1 MTIKQVRVLHHHD
14 LLQNLEIDSFIKEL
28 NQKPLRERLKFLN
41 SKIKSNAYPRFI
53 YKYRPL
59 IVDHKEQVSWLRDY
73 LVESRLWLSTPIAF
87 NDPFDMRGRFIFEGN
102 PEAKKS
108 HLMNTLKEFGPD
120 LTNQEREI
128 GASELLAA
136 GDFPKILEN
145 NYEQQ
150 RQNFGVCSF
159 AGDVRNIL
167 MWAHYGSN
175 HSGVCLQF
183 QLAEDLQIFG
193 RAISVEYSSEYPIM
207 NYLADFQKSMTPT
220 LFRKSKGWE
229 YERERRIVH
238 CNGANSC
245 LTFSPSAL
253 TALVLGCE
261 MQAASEEIVKNLLE
275 ERQDKGFPPVKIFRA
290 FRHGTQY
297 RLYLLRQRH
306 LEP

>member
-1 MTIKQVRVLHHHD
+1 MRVLHHHD

-28 NQKPLRERLKFLN
+28 NQKPLRERLKLLN
-41 SKIKSNAYPRFI
+41 SKSQSNAYPRFI

-59 IVDHKEQVSWLRDY
+59 MIDNFEQASSLRDY
-73 LVESRLWLSTPIAF
+73 LVESRLWLSTPITF
-87 NDPFDMRGRFIFEGN
+87 NDPFDMRGRFVFEGN
-102 PEAKKS
+102 PKVKRNHLISKLKK
-108 HLMNTLKEFGPD
+108 FRPD
-120 LTNQEREI
+120 LTSQEREV

-136 GDFPKILEN
+136 GGFPKNLEG
-145 NYEQQ
+145 NYDQQ

-159 AGDVRNIL
+159 AEDVRNIL

-183 QLAEDLQIFG
+183 QLAEDLLIFS
-193 RAISVEYSSEYPIM
+193 RAISVEYSSEYPVM
-207 NYLADFQKSMTPT
+207 DYLGDFQKSMTLT
-220 LFRKSKGWE
+220 LFRKSIGWK

-238 CNGANSC
+238 PNGANNY

-261 MQAASEEIVKNLLE
+261 MRAASEEIVKSLLK
-275 ERQDKGFPPVKIFRA
+275 ERQDKGFPSVKVFRA
-290 FRHGTQY
+290 FRHDTQY